1 MRLVGAARVLDT
13 LAGGGGA
20 ILLHQL
26 QVELVGQLQRGAGYP
41 ACEPACSMLAG
52 STPSPS
58 IASASLTKVPI
69 TREVKKPRLS
79 LTTIGVLPMAS
90 V

>member
-1 MRLVGAARVLDT
+1 VHR
-13 LAGGGGA
+13 
-20 ILLHQL
+20 L
-26 QVELVGQLQRGAGYP
+26 QVELVGQLQRRRRVAGLRTGLLD
-41 ACEPACSMLAG
+41 AGG

-58 IASASLTKVPI
+58 MAAASLTKVPI

-79 LTTIGVLPMAS
+79 LTTIGVLPMAR